1 MMRIRLLGAGF
12 VALLLLL
19 DLPGSVVLAAEDL
32 DADALAA
39 RLRAFVP
46 RAPGVVVEEEW
57 SRPDISCTP
66 IEARG
71 VFHADAKKQ
80 ARGVFSA
87 DTAKVV
93 RRPRVELEINF
104 PFGSAELT
112 GSAVDQLR
120 VLAQALEKP
129 AIDDDRFLLVGH
141 TDAVGSD
148 DANRALSEARAAAV
162 ERHLVEVQGI
172 DRSRLRS
179 RGCGESALKDRDD
192 PNSPVNRRVEVVNAG
207 S

>member
-12 VALLLLL
+12 VLLLLL
-19 DLPGSVVLAAEDL
+19 LHLPGSLVLAADDL

-39 RLRAFVP
+39 RLKAFVP

-57 SRPDISCTP
+57 TRPDVSCTP
-66 IEARG
+66 IQARG
-71 VFHADAKKQ
+71 VFHAD
-80 ARGVFSA
+80 S
-87 DTAKVV
+87 AKVV

-112 GSAVDQLR
+112 ASAVDQLR
-120 VLAQALEKP
+120 VLADALEKP
-129 AIDDDRFLLVGH
+129 AIGADRFVLVGH
-141 TDAVGSD
+141 TDGVGSD
-148 DANRALSEARAAAV
+148 SANRALSEARARAV
-162 ERHLVEVQGI
+162 ERHLVEAHGI

-207 S
+207 P